1 MRVVAAR
8 VEEIADVVGLEDL
21 DHAVEIL
28 LLLELEATCAERGAR
43 RVPETADRLLRLGGE
58 IDEIL
63 LQNAEDAV
71 ERAVDFLD
79 TGVIEGLGDDA
90 SDARVDDGGGAAGLA
105 HQDISYEFSH
115 GKK

>member
-1 MRVVAAR
+1 VA
-8 VEEIADVVGLEDL
+8 
-21 DHAVEIL
+21 
-28 LLLELEATCAERGAR
+28 EA
-43 RVPETADRLLRLGGE
+43 ADRLLRLGRKV
-58 IDEIL
+58 DEVL

-79 TGVIEGLGDDA
+79 TRVVEGLGDDA
-90 SDARVDDGGGAAGLA
+90 SDARVDDGGGAARLA